1 MMISIRNQ
9 SAWGSPL
16 ALFVGAV
23 CLGRSGAIADPF
35 AYNPKDL
42 LLCFRQ
48 AGGANELEVDLG
60 PATNYAGL
68 APGAEIAVTALDTNR
83 LALAFAT
90 LNNLSWSVDGTQH
103 KPADTNF
110 PFNTLWLTRARPDA
124 SEASTPWLRETSALF
139 ASPSSKIDTMGTL
152 AVTYSI
158 TSPGAISWTNTVILP
173 AGNRDSYGYW
183 VGAFGN
189 FGAWPDTVEATTPA
203 DFATAGNPVWAD
215 LYQLLPGSAADGT
228 LNTPGTLLGYFTLQ
242 PDGTLTFTAA
252 GGVTPPPQPQIA
264 AILRTNGIT
273 QVSFATVTNATYS
286 LLGVAGAGLAT
297 AVTNWPVVGVS
308 VPGTGGTMTL
318 PDPSS
323 DAARFYSV
331 CVTRP

>member
-1 MMISIRNQ
+1 
-9 SAWGSPL
+9 
-16 ALFVGAV
+16 
-23 CLGRSGAIADPF
+23 
-35 AYNPKDL
+35 
-42 LLCFRQ
+42 
-48 AGGANELEVDLG
+48 
-60 PATNYAGL
+60 
-68 APGAEIAVTALDTNR
+68 

-173 AGNRDSYGYW
+173 AGNRDSYGNW

-228 LNTPGTLLGYFTLQ
+228 LDTPGALLGYFTLQ
-242 PDGTLTFTAA
+242 PSGSMTFTAA
-252 GGVTPPPQPQIA
+252 GGVTPPPPPQIT
-264 AILRTNGIT
+264 AILRTNGVT
-273 QVSFATVTNATYS
+273 QVFLATATNATYS
-286 LLGVAGAGLAT
+286 LLGVAEAGLGT
-297 AVTNWPVVGVS
+297 TVTNWPVVGVS
-308 VPGTGGTMTL
+308 VPGTGQTITL

-323 DAARFYSV
+323 DAVRFYSV
-331 CVTRP
+331 RVTRP